1 MLLLGS
7 VVLISVVVIPI
18 IMLFICLDKLL
29 VLFLSGV
36 ETLVIVSG
44 AQPGRRF
51 TRSIIFIQFV
61 MNLIYFMRLA
71 LFG

>member
-51 TRSIIFIQFV
+51 TRSSGLIYFV
-61 MNLIYFMRLA
+61 MNLIHYMWLEG
-71 LFG
+71 FG